1 MRGSGSDP
9 RSRACSGEAGFV
21 GGFAGLSFGFLLFV
35 AGTLLVGYAWAVLDT
50 KMATGEA
57 ALQAVRT
64 YVEAPDAGSA
74 YYRATQAAG
83 QALAG
88 YGRNP
93 SLGRIQVTAGTF
105 VRCSR
110 VTISVSYPAP
120 LLDLPFVGSLGRG
133 AAVRSDH
140 SEIVD
145 PFRSGL
151 AGTAPCA

>member
-1 MRGSGSDP
+1 MRRRRSDP
-9 RSRACSGEAGFV
+9 RSRGRNGEAGFV

-35 AGTLLVGYAWAVLDT
+35 AGTLLVGYVWAVVDT

-57 ALQAVRT
+57 ARQAVRT

-74 YYRATQAAG
+74 YSRATQAAG

-93 SLGRIQVTAGTF
+93 SLGRIQVAAGTF
-105 VRCSR
+105 VRCAR
-110 VTISVSYPAP
+110 VTITVSYPAP
-120 LLDLPFVGSLGRG
+120 LIDLPFVGSLGRG

-151 AGTAPCA
+151 DGTAPCG